1 MRGGADLY
9 SNNCNFEV
17 HNRGGVIKTRVK
29 IPKLPLNP
37 GTYSL
42 TVTIF
47 DERKGEILKRFHAV
61 KDIQVVGSHMGFSSV
76 HLQGEWEFV

>member
-1 MRGGADLY
+1 MNDRYLELAKRIGMGD
-9 SNNCNFEV
+9 SE
-17 HNRGGVIKTRVK
+17 R

-76 HLQGEWEFV
+76 QLQGEWEFV